1 VTRYASL
8 AADFLAELTEHA
20 IVAAIRRR
28 LGVHILEARIC
39 LLERQ
44 IDSVLERAREGKCV
58 AGKVGRR

>member
-1 VTRYASL
+1 MTRYASL
-8 AADFLAELTEHA
+8 AADFIAELTELA

-39 LLERQ
+39 MLERQ

-58 AGKVGRR
+58 AGKGGRR